1 MAKSIVIITGASSGI
16 GMEFALQ
23 LDAHL
28 RKTDEI
34 WLIAR
39 RKDQLIELSR
49 RLRNNTRIFSMD
61 VTKEGQ
67 IERLADT
74 LEEHDCQI
82 RMLVNCAGYGILG
95 DFVNSDREE
104 QAGMIRLNCE
114 ALTNVTH
121 CCLPYM
127 CKKSRIIH
135 IASSA
140 AFVPQPGFAVY
151 AASKSYVNSFSLAL
165 REELKEKEI
174 YVTSVCPG
182 PVSTPFFDMAEA
194 GGSAMTI
201 KKMIMADVENVVRK
215 ALWDSCHKKAKSV
228 YSLPIQAF
236 EAVCKLIPHCIL
248 VPVIK
253 TVKLMQN
260 PDK

>member
-1 MAKSIVIITGASSGI
+1 
-16 GMEFALQ
+16 MEFALQ

-39 RKDQLIELSR
+39 RKDKLTELSQR
-49 RLRNNTRIFSMD
+49 MRNNTRILSMD
-61 VTKEGQ
+61 VTKEAQ

-74 LEEHDCQI
+74 LEDNNCQI
-82 RMLVNCAGYGILG
+82 RMLINCAGYGVIGNLSG
-95 DFVNSDREE
+95 SNRED
-104 QAGMIRLNCE
+104 QAGMVRLNCE

-127 CKKSRIIH
+127 CRNSRIIN

-151 AASKSYVNSFSLAL
+151 AATKSYVNSFSLAL
-165 REELKEKEI
+165 REELLEKGI

-182 PVSTPFFDMAEA
+182 PVDTAFFERAEA
-194 GGSAMTI
+194 NGSTMNI
-201 KKMIMADVENVVRK
+201 KKLIMADVQGVVTK
-215 ALWDSCHKKAKSV
+215 ALRDACKKKPKSV
-228 YSLPIQAF
+228 YSLSIQAF
-236 EAVCKLIPHCIL
+236 EVLCKLVPHSIL

-253 TVKLMQN
+253 AVKMMDTGDN
-260 PDK
+260 S